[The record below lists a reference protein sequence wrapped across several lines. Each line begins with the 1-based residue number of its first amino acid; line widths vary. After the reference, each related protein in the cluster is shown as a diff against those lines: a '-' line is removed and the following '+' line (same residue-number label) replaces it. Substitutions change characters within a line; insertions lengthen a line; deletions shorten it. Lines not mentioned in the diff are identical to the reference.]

1 MPVHVIKANK
11 NANQQK
17 SSCFPVKLRVAAYA
31 RVSTASDA
39 QETSYEAQCTH
50 YTNYISSNPSW
61 TFAGIYA
68 DEGISGTS
76 TKNREQFNKMIEDC
90 KDHKIDMIITKS
102 ISRWA
107 RNTIDSLQ
115 NIRLLKDLGIYQTAE
130 RSRHPSSL
138 REREHQHDGR
148 TRRSPHHDH
157 VLSRAAGVRFHLQKR
172 PDGDTVPDAAGEG
185 KGEYELLSRVYT
197 GRRRLDHH
205 SRAGQNRETYLPG
218 IP

>member
-1 MPVHVIKANK
+1 MPVHVIKATK

-17 SSCFPVKLRVAAYA
+17 SSCCPVKLRVAAYA

-115 NIRLLKDLGIYQTAE
+115 NIRLLKDLGIQFS
-130 RSRHPSSL
+130 SRKRTSTRWTHAAKSS
-138 REREHQHDGR
+138 
-148 TRRSPHHDH
+148 
-157 VLSRAAGVRFHLQKR
+157 
-172 PDGDTVPDAAGEG
+172 
-185 KGEYELLSRVYT
+185 
-197 GRRRLDHH
+197 
-205 SRAGQNRETYLPG
+205 
-218 IP
+218 